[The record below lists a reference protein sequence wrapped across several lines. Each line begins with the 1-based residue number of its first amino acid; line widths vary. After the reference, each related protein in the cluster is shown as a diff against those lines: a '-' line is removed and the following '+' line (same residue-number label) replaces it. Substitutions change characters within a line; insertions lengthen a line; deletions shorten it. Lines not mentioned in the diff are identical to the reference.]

1 MVYRSPVRAASGQT
15 GSCGRP
21 PKPPDRA
28 AQASGVSA
36 KKTHLDCRVALRSD
50 SLALLG
56 ASLVCMVPRR
66 ALASHPTLELLGT
79 AGKSGRCE
87 RFLVRFSNKLR
98 WTRRCL
104 CCLSSAGLFFSITEL
119 CINSQQ
125 NYSLRLLVQLAS
137 PENHQK
143 RKTSAR

>member
-1 MVYRSPVRAASGQT
+1 MPAREALRRGAGPAATHGLA
-15 GSCGRP
+15 P
-21 PKPPDRA
+21 
-28 AQASGVSA
+28 A
-36 KKTHLDCRVALRSD
+36 KKTHLDCRVALRSN

-66 ALASHPTLELLGT
+66 ALASHPTLVLLGT
-79 AGKSGRCE
+79 AGKSGRCG
-87 RFLVRFSNKLR
+87 RFLVRFSNKLQ

-137 PENHQK
+137 PGKSSKKKNERSVVDTVEAQI
-143 RKTSAR
+143 